1 MPELKYFIAGLLVL
15 ILLLII
21 YIPRLIE
28 DTLLKGFWSANAAFC
43 QEADLKWFVLYIGN
57 SADIFG
63 TSRYA
68 YFCVANEN
76 GIILNHY
83 VKINLGYAF
92 VFNPYIAKE
101 KTYNI
106 EIEWKEES
114 NEELQEIEDVFPSK
128 LKMTYY
134 PVLGKIVLYENDTVK
149 SILWK
154 DLQTSA
160 YSYKYDSTPDDL
172 KNNSESMHSESGS
185 DKVEKSYEEAG
196 EII

>member
-1 MPELKYFIAGLLVL
+1 MSQRKYLISGLAVL
-15 ILLLII
+15 ILILII

-28 DTLLKGFWSANAAFC
+28 DTLLKGFWSANASFC
-43 QEADLKWFVLYIGN
+43 QEADLKWFVLYIGKY
-57 SADIFG
+57 ADIFG

-68 YFCVANEN
+68 YFCVANDN

-83 VKINLGYAF
+83 VKINLGYSF
-92 VFNPYIAKE
+92 VFNPFITKE

-114 NEELQEIEDVFPSK
+114 DEELDEIENIFPSK

-134 PVLGKIVLYENDTVK
+134 PILGKIVLYENNTVK
-149 SILWK
+149 AILWK

-160 YSYKYDSTPDDL
+160 YSYKYDAMPDDV
-172 KNNSESMHSESGS
+172 KNNKDFMNEEGS
-185 DKVEKSYEEAG
+185 DKIEKSSIEQG